1 MRRAQGGSRDDGE
14 GAPRTA
20 RVAIFTAVT
29 VTMQAPF
36 LFGSLGEELDVGGQ
50 TLNRILVSGFFVATA
65 GGALVPGLQ
74 LGLSARTLIGLAP
87 LLAAGSL
94 AVLALTPGPVV
105 AGAALA
111 VGGLVNG
118 AMTRATIGIVNGLP
132 PTAVPGGLAELT
144 VAAVSAPLFVG
155 LVIGVAS
162 AAGIAPRAIM
172 AGHAVFVACAAI
184 VTLNGAR
191 QLPAGT
197 GRRPRTGADAAPRVD
212 RAPDGWR
219 LITACAF
226 TAAIS
231 SYVVAIFFV
240 PFVRVSGVGMGA
252 AGLALLF
259 TSVVAATTRLWIC
272 RHPDVIALRS
282 RHTSTLILAG
292 AMGTGLLAVGSA
304 ALLSVAMP
312 LIGIGAWGWIGLLMS
327 ASRHARNPVATGAAI
342 QGSNFAAAAIGPLL
356 AGVGV
361 ALIGSTLLL
370 LGLTAMAAASA
381 IGLWRPLAR
390 LDAAAAAA

>member
-1 MRRAQGGSRDDGE
+1 MGSR
-14 GAPRTA
+14 
-20 RVAIFTAVT
+20 
-29 VTMQAPF
+29 
-36 LFGSLGEELDVGGQ
+36 
-50 TLNRILVSGFFVATA
+50 
-65 GGALVPGLQ
+65 
-74 LGLSARTLIGLAP
+74 LSRPLIGLAP

-132 PTAVPGGLAELT
+132 PRAVPGGLAELT

-197 GRRPRTGADAAPRVD
+197 GRRP
-212 RAPDGWR
+212 PDMER
-219 LITACAF
+219 
-226 TAAIS
+226 
-231 SYVVAIFFV
+231 
-240 PFVRVSGVGMGA
+240 
-252 AGLALLF
+252 
-259 TSVVAATTRLWIC
+259 
-272 RHPDVIALRS
+272 
-282 RHTSTLILAG
+282 
-292 AMGTGLLAVGSA
+292 GLLAVGSA

-327 ASRHARNPVATGAAI
+327 ASR
-342 QGSNFAAAAIGPLL
+342 
-356 AGVGV
+356 
-361 ALIGSTLLL
+361 
-370 LGLTAMAAASA
+370 
-381 IGLWRPLAR
+381 PLAIRVRPARRFRARTSRPRR
-390 LDAAAAAA
+390 LARCSPESALR